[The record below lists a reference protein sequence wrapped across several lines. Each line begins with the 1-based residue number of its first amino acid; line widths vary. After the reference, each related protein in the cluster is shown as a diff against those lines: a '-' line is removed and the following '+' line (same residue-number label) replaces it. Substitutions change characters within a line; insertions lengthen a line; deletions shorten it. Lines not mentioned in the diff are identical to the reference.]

1 MSGCMGNGCKMK
13 RAAGAEYDFS
23 LLKILVVDDNKNM
36 QRLLDTILSALG
48 VRMIECVYTG
58 DEAMEELRRFE
69 ADLVICDW
77 NMSPMDGLAF
87 CKALRCGPNS
97 PNPYVPIIMLT
108 GHAET
113 ELVLKSRDAGIN
125 HFLAKPVSVKAL
137 SDRIVSLIDHPR
149 PFIRTQQY
157 FGPDRRR
164 KNLGPPASL
173 DERRKQD
180 PE

>member
-1 MSGCMGNGCKMK
+1 MT
-13 RAAGAEYDFS
+13 RAAGAKYDFS
-23 LLKILVVDDNKNM
+23 LLKVLVVDDSKNM
-36 QRLLDTILSALG
+36 QKLLYTILRALG
-48 VRMIECVYTG
+48 VRRIECVDTSE
-58 DEAMEELRRFE
+58 DAMEELRRFE

-77 NMSPMDGLAF
+77 NMAPVDGLTF
-87 CKALRCGPNS
+87 CKELRSGPNS

-108 GHAET
+108 GHTET
-113 ELVLKSRDAGIN
+113 ERVLESRDAGIN

-149 PFIRTQQY
+149 PFIRTQHF

-164 KNLGPPASL
+164 KNIGPPDNL

-180 PE
+180 AD